1 MLLANGEGQTAAQFQ
16 YKGVSHGKIFNSHA
30 KPRRALFSTYEP
42 LSNYEAR
49 FNATARILEEQE

>member
-1 MLLANGEGQTAAQFQ
+1 MSLANGEGQAAAQFQ
-16 YKGVSHGKIFNSHA
+16 YKGVNHGKIFNSHV
-30 KPRRALFSTYEP
+30 KPHKALFSTYEP